1 MCICAPTLVLT
12 PLDCDWL
19 GCLVAID
26 DSKKRTPIPK
36 FQAGIVFAIQF
47 AEPITAL
54 VIYPFVIQ
62 FVRDTGITGGEEAK
76 TGFYAG
82 ILVRGIRFFLTESLS
97 VFPIGRLSDIYGR
110 RPLLL
115 AGPLGLG
122 LSMLGFGLSKTFW
135 SLFFFRCIQG
145 ICNGNIGIIS
155 DPTNIADI
163 FSMTNL
169 VWAVGSTVGPFMG
182 GMLADPATKWPS
194 TLGKIKLLRQHPY
207 LLPCAVAASIALLTF
222 VVAFIGLKET
232 LPSKA
237 APRHSPPTESDP
249 LLPAA
254 PPDTP
259 DAPVPLRDLITR
271 PLLIALASHGLLTFC
286 HMSNESLLPLFYS
299 TPISFG
305 GLGLKPQNI
314 GLIMGIAGLCNALV
328 QAIFGGRIIRRYG
341 PRRMVTAGFC
351 ALVVQFALYTLVSL
365 LARRAGRVNAAVGA
379 VLAAQLS
386 CTVNG
391 LAQIVGPTLRSIA
404 PTFASSLFALS
415 VEHHIAGGNM
425 VYIVLI
431 AVALGAVRW
440 SLLLPRTLRS
450 ESGT

>member
-1 MCICAPTLVLT
+1 
-12 PLDCDWL
+12 
-19 GCLVAID
+19 
-26 DSKKRTPIPK
+26 
-36 FQAGIVFAIQF
+36 
-47 AEPITAL
+47 
-54 VIYPFVIQ
+54 
-62 FVRDTGITGGEEAK
+62 
-76 TGFYAG
+76 
-82 ILVRGIRFFLTESLS
+82 
-97 VFPIGRLSDIYGR
+97 
-110 RPLLL
+110 
-115 AGPLGLG
+115 
-122 LSMLGFGLSKTFW
+122 MLGFGLSKTFW

-145 ICNGNIGIIS
+145 ICNGNIGVSKTVMNEIS

-328 QAIFGGRIIRRYG
+328 QAIFGGG
-341 PRRMVTAGFC
+341 SSDGM
-351 ALVVQFALYTLVSL
+351 FALYTLVSL

-386 CTVNG
+386 CTSVVYFAYASGMLFIMDGAPSRASLGSVNG

-450 ESGT
+450 ESGN